1 MRGMVSFELGKE
13 IEKDVFRLVMSVE
26 QRKNSESLWGI
37 EPNGIEWMENS
48 FSGKTPKVAWFKSTT
63 KPLGSLLVNVFFWMY
78 FITLWIENNY
88 SGETPKLPWF
98 KSSTKP
104 FGSHLLIN
112 NWFKKLELLSAT
124 PLATLTHLSCSPN
137 LRIFRALQT
146 SRVLHIPMNA
156 RWSMNLSFYN
166 IFKPMENFF
175 LEGFV
180 CRHHELAQ

>member
-1 MRGMVSFELGKE
+1 MRGMVSFQLGKE
-13 IEKDVFRLVMSVE
+13 IEKDVFHLVTSVE

-63 KPLGSLLVNVFFWMY
+63 KPLGSLLVNVFFWIY

-88 SGETPKLPWF
+88 SGETPKLLWF
-98 KSSTKP
+98 KSTTKP

-137 LRIFRALQT
+137 FPRASYLDERT
-146 SRVLHIPMNA
+146 LKYEPIVL
-156 RWSMNLSFYN
+156 
-166 IFKPMENFF
+166 
-175 LEGFV
+175 
-180 CRHHELAQ
+180 

>member
-1 MRGMVSFELGKE
+1 MVSFELGKE
-13 IEKDVFRLVMSVE
+13 IEKDVFHLVTSVE

-48 FSGKTPKVAWFKSTT
+48 FSGKTSKVAWFKST
-63 KPLGSLLVNVFFWMY
+63 
-78 FITLWIENNY
+78 
-88 SGETPKLPWF
+88 
-98 KSSTKP
+98 TKP

-112 NWFKKLELLSAT
+112 NWFNKIELLSAT

-156 RWSMNLSFYN
+156 RWSMNQLFYN
-166 IFKPMENFF
+166 IFKPMEIFF
-175 LEGFV
+175 SRGICLPTSWTCTIGMWSTLTQLNLI
-180 CRHHELAQ
+180 RQIY